1 MCGIK
6 PKHGTAQAHAQASFS
21 VLRRRP
27 TRALERE
34 RAAEQG
40 GRGEIGRESG
50 GGGSWT
56 IIIIIII
63 SAREKQTNAN
73 ERVSQLSRDASE
85 PRRLSSGAKPQIV
98 SAAAASADSTRLDST
113 RIQIGP
119 DSDLHWDRDWD
130 CSLVWLWLWVWV
142 WVLVAVVAEA
152 EAGAR

>member
-34 RAAEQG
+34 RETEQG
-40 GRGEIGRESG
+40 ERGERGRESG

-56 IIIIIII
+56 IIIIII

-98 SAAAASADSTRLDST
+98 SAAAASPDSTRLDST

-119 DSDLHWDRDWD
+119 DSDLHWD
-130 CSLVWLWLWVWV
+130 CSLVWLWVWV

-152 EAGAR
+152 GAR